1 MRINLMAILWTLYG
15 LIVARMALRMADGG
29 AEPRHFLLMGL
40 AGAGLAALIALAGML
55 YRRRKPAGD

>member
-1 MRINLMAILWTLYG
+1 MRINMRTVVWTLYG

-29 AEPRHFLLMGL
+29 AEPLHVLLMGL

-55 YRRRKPAGD
+55 VRRWN